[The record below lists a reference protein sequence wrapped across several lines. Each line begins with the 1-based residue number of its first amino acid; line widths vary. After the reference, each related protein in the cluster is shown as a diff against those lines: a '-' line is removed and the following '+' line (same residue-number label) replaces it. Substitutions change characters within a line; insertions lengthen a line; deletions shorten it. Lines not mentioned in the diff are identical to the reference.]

1 MLPNLYFVASTPS
14 EPPRMAVMTASTEKR
29 VYFASGTAG
38 TMCPC
43 PAHSLTAAE
52 PELDAP
58 FTP

>member
-1 MLPNLYFVASTPS
+1 
-14 EPPRMAVMTASTEKR
+14 MAVMTASTEKR